1 MTTRII
7 IVGDNQ
13 LFRKGLAALLSTDPD
28 LTVIGD
34 VATGPHVVQ
43 AVTDFQPDVV
53 LMDLQATAQNGL
65 EAATQIKHRH
75 PNTRI
80 VLLMALKTEEQVR
93 NALRA
98 GADGCL
104 LRDASADE
112 LKACLRA
119 VSMGRKYLS
128 ADVSALV
135 VDSLLR
141 PEDGHSRH
149 SLLDA
154 LTPRERSILQL
165 VAEGRTNRGVAE
177 FLNVSPKTIEKH
189 RSSLMHKL
197 GLRNAAELTLAAVDL
212 GLIERPT
219 SVSRLAGGGSG
230 R

>member
-13 LFRKGLAALLSTDPD
+13 LFRKGLSALLSTDLD
-28 LTVIGD
+28 FAIIGD
-34 VATGPHVVQ
+34 MPTGPHLAQ
-43 AVTDFQPDVV
+43 AAADFQPDVV
-53 LMDLQATAQNGL
+53 LMDLQAVGTNGL
-65 EAATQIKHRH
+65 EAASQMKRRQAGA
-75 PNTRI
+75 RI

-119 VSMGRKYLS
+119 VASGRKYLS

-135 VDSLLR
+135 VDSLMR
-141 PEDGHSRH
+141 PDDGRSRN

-212 GLIERPT
+212 GLIERP
-219 SVSRLAGGGSG
+219 SAVSRLAGEGSG